1 MLTSSVFLQTSIPN
15 IPSITVLSLH
25 LISSTRAASSNLVH
39 RIYAHAR
46 PRIPSSLNSGAW
58 KNGAQSTAQAHSPK
72 GRKRL
77 TVLLAAH
84 QICLFAK
91 QSATYKGRELP
102 RAPRTEPYVRLS
114 RIRLPPRVCD
124 GKAFAR
130 PRMEDDWFREPVV
143 HQLRHPFPR
152 HPILLAA
159 SPQRAPPK
167 VGDLVPEHVQC
178 TGIGWHCVVV
188 EVAVDDVPQ
197 PFPLLGDRLVHAP
210 PHLLFDHRELR
221 SHAVP
226 PGLPFDLEFSRAGLP
241 ADEGEAHEVEGL
253 RFAEPSPLAAFRRKA
268 SKLDEPGLLGVQ

>member
-1 MLTSSVFLQTSIPN
+1 MGFRVLVSRHPAIQTTELLTLAPAGLSPAEH
-15 IPSITVLSLH
+15 PSLYWTHNSTCGFPAYGSHLECVTAKRSL
-25 LISSTRAASSNLVH
+25 
-39 RIYAHAR
+39 
-46 PRIPSSLNSGAW
+46 GQGW
-58 KNGAQSTAQAHSPK
+58 
-72 GRKRL
+72 
-77 TVLLAAH
+77 
-84 QICLFAK
+84 
-91 QSATYKGRELP
+91 
-102 RAPRTEPYVRLS
+102 
-114 RIRLPPRVCD
+114 
-124 GKAFAR
+124 
-130 PRMEDDWFREPVV
+130 RMIGFGPVV

-159 SPQRAPPK
+159 SPQRAPSK
-167 VGDLVPEHVQC
+167 VGDMVPEHVQC